1 MKVMVGGYRLVWVQS
16 FLLAAVVWASA
27 MGELRVL
34 LQCLV
39 EQFDPVRTELPAGE
53 IIDFEDGA

>member
-16 FLLAAVVWASA
+16 FLLAAVVRASA

-34 LQCLV
+34 LQRLV
-39 EQFDPVRTELPAGE
+39 KQLDPVRAELPPSE
-53 IIDFEDGA
+53 VIDF

>member
-1 MKVMVGGYRLVWVQS
+1 
-16 FLLAAVVWASA
+16 

-39 EQFDPVRTELPAGE
+39 EQLDPVRTELPAGE